1 MHCITIYQLGLWSA
15 KCSSK
20 ELISNKL
27 IRNKFKIRT
36 LYFCLIVGLISTTT
50 ALNLKQPDSEIF
62 KILLFDFQ

>member
-27 IRNKFKIRT
+27 IRNNIKIRT
-36 LYFCLIVGLISTTT
+36 LYFCLIVGAMSTTI
-50 ALNLKQPDSEIF
+50 ALNLKQADSEML
-62 KILLFDFQ
+62 KILSI